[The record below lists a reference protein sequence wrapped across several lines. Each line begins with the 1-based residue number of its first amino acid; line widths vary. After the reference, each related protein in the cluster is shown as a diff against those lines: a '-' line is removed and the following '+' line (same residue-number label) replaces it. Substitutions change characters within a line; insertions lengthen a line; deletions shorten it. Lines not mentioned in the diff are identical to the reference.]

1 MNHARAAYP
10 DALRPARFDA
20 LEERPNEEELR
31 ILRFLE
37 ERLPE
42 LVATFLA
49 SVGGGR
55 EGILNRLAASLLRE
69 NVAGCASD
77 ARKWRVDPKNAADGP
92 SEEAHRR
99 GSLEG
104 LPGALGLEPGKV
116 SKTLP
121 VSEGECLVVPVG
133 GTYAFG
139 RLEVEGPI
147 LHVRAGGV
155 RRVRHAVELLRLV
168 RRKEM
173 APNGATRSSWSR
185 FAGELKNGSANLA
198 LALAYQEQKK
208 KRLGDVASRCGAE
221 TALDLVLARKARDE
235 DFGGS
240 LFFEQ
245 LCAEGHNLHPG
256 AKTKLGMEPEAVYGY
271 APEFEG
277 APDVRLVG
285 IRRDRAEW
293 AAVGKED
300 PGELLFREHPGLRER
315 VGAEFAQKG
324 LSMADY
330 LFVPVHPWQLERA
343 VPRIYEEEVD
353 RGIVAPVENASIP
366 CFATSSFRTVVPR
379 AGGGRGRFAIKT
391 SVDSLMTST
400 VRSISANTTNNAPE
414 FSKLILEV
422 MRREPELAETFVPV
436 CEVAGTNFD
445 ADAAE
450 GDPETRTAKSRNL
463 SAVLREDVDS
473 FVGRHELAIV
483 GTALYAESPVTGKPI
498 LAELVEAYAR
508 STGARSP
515 REAAFRFV
523 SEYAAVVLPGFLTL
537 MVKYGIG
544 LEGHLQNSVPVF
556 EDGRPVR
563 LLFRDWGGA
572 RIFRERLE
580 RRGLSVDLRPG
591 SLTLTDDP
599 KEMRRKVFYAVFQ
612 SHVGEIVLRAC
623 KGFGVREREL
633 WREVSRLTN
642 ETFDRLGSSPE
653 HERDAAQDR
662 EAFYEANADHKALTR
677 MRLAP
682 EGGDRYTSVPNP
694 LHEFRPRGRSA
705 SSRHE

>member
-1 MNHARAAYP
+1 
-10 DALRPARFDA
+10 
-20 LEERPNEEELR
+20 
-31 ILRFLE
+31 
-37 ERLPE
+37 
-42 LVATFLA
+42 VAPFLA
-49 SVGGGR
+49 SVARAR
-55 EGILNRLAASLLRE
+55 EGILNRLTASLLRE
-69 NVAGCASD
+69 DVAGCASD
-77 ARKWRVDPKNAADGP
+77 SRGWRIDSTHAADGP
-92 SEEAHRR
+92 SKDAHQR

-104 LPGALGLEPGKV
+104 FPGAPGLETGKV
-116 SKTLP
+116 LKTIP
-121 VSEGECLVVPVG
+121 ISEGEYLSVPVG
-133 GTYAFG
+133 GSYAFG

-185 FAGELKNGSANLA
+185 FAEELKNGSANLA
-198 LALAYQEQKK
+198 LALAYQEEKK
-208 KRLGDVASRCGAE
+208 KRLRDAASRCGVE
-221 TALDLVLARKARDE
+221 TALDMVLARKARDE
-235 DFGGS
+235 DFDGG

-315 VGAEFAQKG
+315 VGAEFAQKD

-343 VPRIYEEEVD
+343 VPRIYREEVD
-353 RGIVAPVENASIP
+353 RGIVAPVENVSVP
-366 CFATSSFRTVVPR
+366 CFATSSFRTVVPCV
-379 AGGGRGRFAIKT
+379 GGRRGRLAIKT

-400 VRSISANTTNNAPE
+400 VRSISPNTTNNAPE
-414 FSKLILEV
+414 FSKLILAV

-436 CEVAGTNFD
+436 CEVAGIDFE

-450 GDPETRTAKSRNL
+450 GDPGARTAKSRNL

-473 FVGRHELAIV
+473 FVGRDELAIV
-483 GTALYAESPVTGKPI
+483 GTALYAESPLTGKPI

-508 STGARSP
+508 STEARSP
-515 REAAFRFV
+515 REAAYRFF
-523 SEYAAVVLPGFLTL
+523 SEYAAMVLPGFLTL

-556 EDGRPVR
+556 KDGRPVR

-572 RIFRERLE
+572 RIYRERLE
-580 RRGLSVDLRPG
+580 RRGLSVDFYPG
-591 SLTLTDDP
+591 SLTVTDDP
-599 KEMRRKVFYAVFQ
+599 KEMRNKVFYAVFQ
-612 SHVGEIVLRAC
+612 NHMGEIVLQAC
-623 KGFGVREREL
+623 KGFGLSEREL

-642 ETFDRLGSSPE
+642 ETFDRLASSPE

-662 EAFYEANADHKALTR
+662 EALYKANVDHKALTR

-682 EGGDRYTSVPNP
+682 EGGDRYAPVANP
-694 LHEFRPRGRSA
+694 LHKFRPGERST
-705 SSRHE
+705 SLWHE